1 MRGTIY
7 VLKNNITEKYYV
19 GQTIGSSKERFN
31 QHKRVARS
39 GAGYLLHSSI
49 RKHGECNFILV
60 EERHAHVDELDKLER
75 DTIIEYNSCQPN
87 GYNIL
92 EFGTLAN
99 LEEGWWKGKVRAES
113 TKQKISETKI
123 ANGDSVGEKN
133 PFYGKRHS
141 PEVQA
146 LIVQK
151 AAEWRATPE
160 AQAHM
165 AAANKI
171 AAEKR
176 IGHTVSEETRE
187 KLRQANKGRQPSELA
202 RQRSRETKLG
212 TKASAETKAK
222 MSASHLGKKMP
233 VSHSI
238 KSRENNIN
246 RITDEQK
253 ARVYKV
259 REMIAEGKQ
268 NTEIARI
275 TNFHYEMIR
284 KIRNGTRYGWLK

>member
-1 MRGTIY
+1 
-7 VLKNNITEKYYV
+7 
-19 GQTIGSSKERFN
+19 
-31 QHKRVARS
+31 
-39 GAGYLLHSSI
+39 
-49 RKHGECNFILV
+49 
-60 EERHAHVDELDKLER
+60 
-75 DTIIEYNSCQPN
+75 
-87 GYNIL
+87 
-92 EFGTLAN
+92 
-99 LEEGWWKGKVRAES
+99 
-113 TKQKISETKI
+113 
-123 ANGDSVGEKN
+123 
-133 PFYGKRHS
+133 
-141 PEVQA
+141 
-146 LIVQK
+146 
-151 AAEWRATPE
+151 
-160 AQAHM
+160 M